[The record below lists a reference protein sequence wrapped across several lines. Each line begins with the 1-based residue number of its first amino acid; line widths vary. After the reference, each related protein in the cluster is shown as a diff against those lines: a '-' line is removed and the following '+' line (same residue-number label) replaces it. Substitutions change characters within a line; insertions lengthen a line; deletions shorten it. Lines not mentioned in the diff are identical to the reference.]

1 MGEETML
8 QWIKEVPRLHTQR
21 RPLLVLDSFSGHITA
36 KVQTVLKK
44 VNCYPAVNPVGCIS
58 KAHTL
63 DVAINK
69 LFNDQIRKLWTNFI
83 IERQTKINNRESNTK
98 GPVYQDLLNLMNI
111 ATGSVR
117 DTGIIPKSFKV
128 TVNIAALSGIE
139 DSMLHNDNIHSLLD
153 HDDEEEEIVGFDK
166 SDVVDSGPIC

>member
-36 KVQTVLKK
+36 KAQTVLKK
-44 VNCYPAVNPVGCIS
+44 VNCYPAVIPVGCIS

-69 LFNDQIRKLWTNFI
+69 QFKDQIK
-83 IERQTKINNRESNTK
+83 E
-98 GPVYQDLLNLMNI
+98 
-111 ATGSVR
+111 AT
-117 DTGIIPKSFKV
+117 D
-128 TVNIAALSGIE
+128 
-139 DSMLHNDNIHSLLD
+139 
-153 HDDEEEEIVGFDK
+153 
-166 SDVVDSGPIC
+166 